1 MRITVSIFFLFSFL
15 NAASYGIKTLVEE
28 QGVLWGFEFVGD
40 DTIILNFKN
49 GDIKLYDKK
58 DKSVKPVRGFS
69 AEIYDKGQGGLLDV
83 AASPSF
89 ESDKTLYFTYVK
101 KLKGGGATTLARA
114 QLVENRLHDFQ
125 DLVVTNSVQTDGR
138 HFGSRIAFDNKGY
151 LYFGIGDR
159 GQRNEAQNPKNH
171 FGVILQVDVTNAT
184 YKVYSYGHRNPQGL
198 AYDAKNNVLYANE
211 HGPRGGD
218 EINII
223 KEGANY
229 GWPVVSLGSEY
240 ISRLPVGVVKKEG
253 MVDPIYSYTPSIA
266 PSSLMFYDKNKFLE
280 FQGKLFSTAL
290 AGQVVSIVDLQGNEE
305 RILSGMYERFRHI
318 KADKKGDIY
327 LSTDSGKLFVLEK
340 RE

>member
-1 MRITVSIFFLFSFL
+1 MKAVVSVFLFFSIVS
-15 NAASYGIKTLVEE
+15 ASSYGVKTLFEGE
-28 QGVLWGFEFVGD
+28 GVLWGFEFVGD
-40 DTIILNFKN
+40 DAIILNFKN
-49 GDIKLYDKK
+49 DKIMLYDEKK
-58 DKSVKPVRGFS
+58 ETIQTVKGFNGQ
-69 AEIYDKGQGGLLDV
+69 IFHKGQGGLLDV

-89 ESDKTLYFTYVK
+89 AKDKTLYFTYAKDVH
-101 KLKGGGATTLARA
+101 GGAATTLARA
-114 QLVENRLHDFQ
+114 RLLEGVLRDFE
-125 DLVVTNSVQTDGR
+125 DLVVTNSAQNSGR

-151 LYFGIGDR
+151 LYFSVGDR
-159 GQRNEAQNPKNH
+159 GQREEAQNPKNH
-171 FGVILQVDVTNAT
+171 FGVILQVDVDNAT

-198 AYDAKNNVLYANE
+198 AYDAKNDVLYANE

-229 GWPVVSLGSEY
+229 GWPTVSLGSEY

-266 PSSLMFYDKNKFLE
+266 PSSLLFYDKNKFLE

-318 KADKKGDIY
+318 KARQNGDIY